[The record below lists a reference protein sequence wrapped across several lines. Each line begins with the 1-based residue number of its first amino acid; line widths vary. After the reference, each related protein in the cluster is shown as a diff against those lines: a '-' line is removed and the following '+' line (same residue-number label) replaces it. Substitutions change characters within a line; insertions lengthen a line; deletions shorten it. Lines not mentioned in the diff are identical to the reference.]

1 MAVVSIIVPVYNT
14 PGNWFRECM
23 ESVRKQSWKDWEA
36 ILIDDGSSNGTEK
49 ICDEYAGKDPRFLV
63 VHQKNRGVSAARN
76 AGIQRAKGEWLI
88 FLDPDD
94 WWEEGLLECLLE
106 KLKQEKRDVLSFSFF
121 VYTENSQ
128 KVRYCFPEEKKG
140 AYKTAET
147 KLLENMQIGLMDETS
162 RQVPGYFGSPCM
174 QIINRK
180 FAENAGL
187 YFDET
192 LRLSEDA
199 LYDMK
204 LLENVKR
211 AGIWD
216 VPLYHYRF
224 HGESACRKYSMQTGQ
239 AVDAVNLKFWEFFEK
254 YKKGNNFEKAYQMWL
269 MKNYIR
275 ILKLDIFHPSNPN
288 HISERKRQ
296 WKEIPKKY
304 KSFQKLKQADVKE
317 MFLKRKSYAVLWI
330 LAFRLKWFWGL
341 GQAFQ
346 WFLKKD
352 KI

>member
-1 MAVVSIIVPVYNT
+1 
-14 PGNWFRECM
+14 
-23 ESVRKQSWKDWEA
+23 
-36 ILIDDGSSNGTEK
+36 
-49 ICDEYAGKDPRFLV
+49 
-63 VHQKNRGVSAARN
+63 
-76 AGIQRAKGEWLI
+76 
-88 FLDPDD
+88 
-94 WWEEGLLECLLE
+94 
-106 KLKQEKRDVLSFSFF
+106 
-121 VYTENSQ
+121 
-128 KVRYCFPEEKKG
+128 
-140 AYKTAET
+140 
-147 KLLENMQIGLMDETS
+147 
-162 RQVPGYFGSPCM
+162 
-174 QIINRK
+174 
-180 FAENAGL
+180 
-187 YFDET
+187 
-192 LRLSEDA
+192 
-199 LYDMK
+199 MK